1 MPVLYFN
8 DIFWGDLFG
17 LIIALPA
24 GLFLAFW
31 LSAVKNRAAVVF
43 GALIGALIPFVFV
56 FFWIGALFMPLQL
69 KGANGGAVFFGS
81 LLMCSIA
88 ALIGGMITDLLVA
101 RFNNRDYR
109 RQMAHE

>member
-1 MPVLYFN
+1 MPYLN

-17 LIIALPA
+17 IIIALPL

-43 GALIGALIPFVFV
+43 GALIGALIPFFFV
-56 FFWIGALFMPLQL
+56 LFWVGGLFVPLQL
-69 KGANGGAVFFGS
+69 QNTGGGAVFFGA

-88 ALIGGMITDLLVA
+88 ALIGGMVTDLVVA
-101 RFNNRDYR
+101 RINNRDYR
-109 RQMAHE
+109 RQIAHE